1 MALQTYRFVVDN
13 DVGPVVATLAA
24 EGLTDVQQVQDGAGT
39 WTVSGYDATPDPTG
53 DAGNVAAQKAYLK
66 AAMDADGITDPAER
80 AGLAAI
86 IGGESGFVSRTEMSY
101 AGTSN
106 DRLRLIFGTRVSGLS
121 DDALT
126 ALKANNVNFFNAV
139 YGGAWGARN
148 LGNTQP
154 DDGYT
159 YRGRGPLQLT
169 GRSNYQRYAGKVGAD
184 LVGNPDL
191 ANDPQTGA
199 KTAVAYILD
208 RYHGGGFAAMKA
220 AVGNSIGPPNAEKD
234 RLFAQYSAS
243 GEFA

>member
-1 MALQTYRFVVDN
+1 MALQTYRFVAD
-13 DVGPVVATLAA
+13 DRVGLMIAA
-24 EGLTDVQQVQDGAGT
+24 MKADDLTDIQQVQDGAGT
-39 WTVSGYDATPDPTG
+39 WTVSGYDATPDPAC
-53 DAGNVAAQKAYLK
+53 DAGNVAAQKAFLK

-86 IGGESGFVSRTEMSY
+86 IGGESGFVSRTEMTY
-101 AGTSN
+101 AHTSN
-106 DRLRLIFGTRVSGLS
+106 DRLRQIFGTRVSGLS

-126 ALKANNVNFFNAV
+126 ALKANDVDFFNTV

-154 DDGYT
+154 NDGYT

-169 GRSNYQRYAGKVGAD
+169 GRSNYQRYGGKVGAD

-199 KTAVAYILD
+199 KISVAYILD
-208 RYHGGGFAAMKA
+208 RYHGDGFAAMKA

>member
-1 MALQTYRFVVDN
+1 MTLQTYRFLD
-13 DVGPVVATLAA
+13 DASVGPIVAAMKLD
-24 EGLTDVQQVQDGAGT
+24 GLTDIQQVQDGAGT
-39 WTVSGYDATPDPTG
+39 WTVSGYDATPDPVG
-53 DAGNVAAQKAYLK
+53 GAGNVTAQKAFLK
-66 AAMDADGITDPAER
+66 AAMDAEGITDSAER

-86 IGGESGFVSRTEMSY
+86 IGGESGFVSRTEMGY
-101 AGTSN
+101 GGTSN
-106 DRLRLIFGTRVSGLS
+106 DRLRMLFGSRLAGLS
-121 DDALT
+121 EDQLT
-126 ALKANNVNFFNAV
+126 ALKANNVNFFNTV

-154 DDGYT
+154 NDGYD

-169 GRSNYQRYAGKVGAD
+169 GRSNYQRYAGKVSAD
-184 LVGNPDL
+184 LVGDPDL

-199 KTAVAYILD
+199 KIAVAYILD

-220 AVGNSIGPPNAEKD
+220 AVGNSIGPPNATKD